1 MSFEELS
8 RAIRRTAAGAI
19 IAALAVWL
27 VGVVFALAGLPR
39 IAAVTNQILVVLLPV
54 VVVMI
59 ALAAVA
65 WLAALL
71 IDWQAR
77 RK

>member
-1 MSFEELS
+1 MSVEELS
-8 RAIRRTAAGAI
+8 RAIRWTAAGGI
-19 IAALAVWL
+19 TVALAVWL

-39 IAAVTNQILVVLLPV
+39 IAAATNQILVVLLPV

-59 ALAAVA
+59 ALAAFA
-65 WLAALL
+65 WLAASL
-71 IDWQAR
+71 INWQAR